1 MTQSFNL
8 VTCGCGHSFG
18 SSKSQN
24 NYCTKCGSSSDIKKI
39 ELFEDA
45 EKLSYAVSVANIPDE
60 ISDEL
65 ISRIKKKDSKNKF
78 KSMPNTKNKIQLMKL
93 ATNENGELTNNSLDA
108 ILLNEGQ
115 LDLTSDHL
123 IGQAEMQGLLFRVN
137 EKTWNWLS

>member
-1 MTQSFNL
+1 MAQSFNL

-18 SSKSQN
+18 SSKSLN

-45 EKLSYAVSVANIPDE
+45 EKLSNAVSVANIPDE

-65 ISRIKKKDSKNKF
+65 ISKIKKKDSKSKF
-78 KSMPNTKNKIQLMKL
+78 KSMPNTQNKIQLMKL
-93 ATNENGELTNNSLDA
+93 ATDENGELTNASLDK
-108 ILLNEGQ
+108 ILLNEGK

>member
-8 VTCGCGHSFG
+8 VTCGCGYSFG
-18 SSKSQN
+18 SSKSEN
-24 NYCTKCGSSSDIKKI
+24 NYCTKCGSSSDIKKF

-65 ISRIKKKDSKNKF
+65 ISKIKKKDSKSKF

-108 ILLNEGQ
+108 ILLNEGK
-115 LDLTSDHL
+115 LDLTSDYL